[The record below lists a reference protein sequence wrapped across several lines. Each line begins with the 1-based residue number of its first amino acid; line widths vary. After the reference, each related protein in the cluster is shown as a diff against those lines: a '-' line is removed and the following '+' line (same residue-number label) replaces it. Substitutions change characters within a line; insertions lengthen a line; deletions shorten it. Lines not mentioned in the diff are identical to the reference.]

1 MIKLIL
7 LDIDGVMTDGRK
19 YYDKD
24 GAVRLKTFCDKDWT
38 AIKRFRALGIQVAFL
53 SGDGFN
59 ANIANNRNLPF
70 YLNRSNGT
78 HTDKVD
84 FLDEICS
91 DFSVIPDEVVYVG
104 DDIFDV
110 RIANAVGLAFCPSD
124 ATVEMINVCEML
136 IQRAGENVVM
146 ALFEE
151 LQSRE
156 LLPNYYFDEHLDNV
170 YALDE
175 KEKF

>member
-19 YYDKD
+19 YYDKE
-24 GAVRLKTFCDKDWT
+24 GTVRLKTFCDKDWT
-38 AIKRFRALGIQVAFL
+38 AIKRFRALGIEVAFL

-59 ANIANNRNLPF
+59 ANIASNRNLPF
-70 YLNRSNGT
+70 YLNRSNGK
-78 HTDKVD
+78 HSDKIE
-84 FLDEICS
+84 FLGEICN

-110 RIANAVGLAFCPSD
+110 RIASAVGHAFCPSD
-124 ATVEMINVCEML
+124 ASVDMINVCSVL
-136 IQRAGENVVM
+136 TQRAGENVVM

-156 LLPNYYFDEHLDNV
+156 LFPNYYFDEHLDDV
-170 YALDE
+170 YVLDE

>member
-24 GAVRLKTFCDKDWT
+24 GSVRLKTFCDKDWT

-59 ANIANNRNLPF
+59 ANIAGNRNLPF
-70 YLNRSNGT
+70 YLNRSNGK
-78 HTDKVD
+78 HSDKIE
-84 FLDEICS
+84 FLGEICS
-91 DFSVIPDEVVYVG
+91 DFSVIPDEIVYVG

-110 RIANAVGLAFCPSD
+110 RIATSVGHAFCPSD
-124 ATVEMINVCEML
+124 ASVDMINVCSVL
-136 IQRAGENVVM
+136 TQRAGENVVM

-156 LLPNYYFDEHLDNV
+156 LLPDYYFDEHLDEV

>member
-19 YYDKD
+19 YYDKE
-24 GAVRLKTFCDKDWT
+24 GTVRLKTFCDKDWT
-38 AIKRFRALGIQVAFL
+38 AIKRFRALGIEVAFL

-59 ANIANNRNLPF
+59 ANIAANRNIPF

-78 HTDKVD
+78 HKDKVD

-91 DFSVIPDEVVYVG
+91 DCGATPEEVVYVG

-110 RIANAVGLAFCPSD
+110 RIANAVGYAFCPSD
-124 ATVEMINVCEML
+124 ATVEMIDVCSML
-136 IQRAGENVVM
+136 MQRAGENVVM

-151 LQSRE
+151 LQLRE
-156 LLPNYYFDEHLDNV
+156 LIPDFDFDEHLDNV
-170 YALDE
+170 YTLDE